1 MSNAQRR
8 LSLLRR
14 DLHELAERYRWGG
27 WVACNG
33 EDIADDVKKVLDRD
47 QARIGQKL

>member
-14 DLHELAERYRWGG
+14 DLHELAERYRQGG

-33 EDIADDVKKVLDRD
+33 EDIADDVKKVLIRD
-47 QARIGQKL
+47 QDRIGKSI